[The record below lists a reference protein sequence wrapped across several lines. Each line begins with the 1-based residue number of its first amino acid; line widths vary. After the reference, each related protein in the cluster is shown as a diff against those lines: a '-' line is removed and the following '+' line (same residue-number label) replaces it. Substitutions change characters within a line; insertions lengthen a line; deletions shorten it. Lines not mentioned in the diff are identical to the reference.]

1 MNRDRRARREA
12 LKRREEA
19 NATGNRPVTRR
30 GLFLMGAQLS
40 FGLVLAYRMR
50 QLQVIET
57 ERFRLLAEEN
67 RINIHLIPP
76 VRAEIFDRNGV
87 PLAVN
92 RQNYRVV
99 MIREQAGDVE
109 AMLDQLGL
117 IIDIPE
123 NRRGRALKEMRQKSA
138 FVPVAVAEFLD
149 WPDFAAVNANI
160 PSLSGV
166 QAEVGLSRSYT
177 DGELTAHVIGYVGRV
192 TERDLEDQAIP
203 DPVLQI
209 PGFQIGKTGIERALE
224 DELRGQAGTRRIEV
238 NATGR
243 VIREI
248 DRIDGVPGTDLHL
261 TLDLGIQAYVRER
274 LEAES
279 AAVVVIDVN
288 NGDLVALAS
297 NPTYDPN
304 LFVRGI
310 PAEDW
315 DGLLNDDHRPLA
327 NKWASGMYPPGS
339 TFKIMVA
346 LAALEA
352 GLVSPGER
360 VFCNG
365 SMKLGNRR
373 FHCWRRGGHGHVH
386 LRQSLEQSC
395 DVFYYEM
402 SKRLGIDTIAKM
414 ARRFGL
420 GAAADL
426 PIPAIKGGLIPDR
439 AWKQQNYNESWQLGD
454 SLNSAIGQGFVLA
467 TPLQLAV
474 MTARIASGREVQP
487 RLIRARGGVPVS
499 VPEPADLGLRADHLA
514 LVRDGMFDVVNGK
527 RGTARRSRI
536 ADEVMA
542 MAGKTGTSQVR
553 NISVTERAAGVT
565 SNKDL
570 PWARRDHALF
580 ICYAPFDKPKYA
592 VSVVVEHGGG
602 GSAVAAPIARDVMM
616 RALYGPEVPLSA
628 YPPDQRPA
636 RPPAPRPQAI
646 EPAQPR
652 VRT

>member
-1 MNRDRRARREA
+1 
-12 LKRREEA
+12 
-19 NATGNRPVTRR
+19 
-30 GLFLMGAQLS
+30 
-40 FGLVLAYRMR
+40 
-50 QLQVIET
+50 
-57 ERFRLLAEEN
+57 
-67 RINIHLIPP
+67 
-76 VRAEIFDRNGV
+76 
-87 PLAVN
+87 
-92 RQNYRVV
+92 
-99 MIREQAGDVE
+99 
-109 AMLDQLGL
+109 
-117 IIDIPE
+117 
-123 NRRGRALKEMRQKSA
+123 
-138 FVPVAVAEFLD
+138 
-149 WPDFAAVNANI
+149 
-160 PSLSGV
+160 
-166 QAEVGLSRSYT
+166 
-177 DGELTAHVIGYVGRV
+177 
-192 TERDLEDQAIP
+192 
-203 DPVLQI
+203 
-209 PGFQIGKTGIERALE
+209 
-224 DELRGQAGTRRIEV
+224 
-238 NATGR
+238 
-243 VIREI
+243 
-248 DRIDGVPGTDLHL
+248 
-261 TLDLGIQAYVRER
+261 
-274 LEAES
+274 
-279 AAVVVIDVN
+279 
-288 NGDLVALAS
+288 
-297 NPTYDPN
+297 
-304 LFVRGI
+304 
-310 PAEDW
+310 
-315 DGLLNDDHRPLA
+315 
-327 NKWASGMYPPGS
+327 
-339 TFKIMVA
+339 
-346 LAALEA
+346 
-352 GLVSPGER
+352 
-360 VFCNG
+360 
-365 SMKLGNRR
+365 
-373 FHCWRRGGHGHVH
+373 
-386 LRQSLEQSC
+386 
-395 DVFYYEM
+395 
-402 SKRLGIDTIAKM
+402 M